1 MNGINLSI
9 KRICYTNNDGCRRSP
24 VDYEGL
30 SSFSCCFLPHSC
42 PHTKFSFEKPKLE
55 PFALSFPFS
64 FFLSTAFFRL
74 RARNSI
80 SCSVSWSVGWSVGLS
95 VCRSV
100 AEGSE
105 HATFCYFVHCMILFS
120 VSTLLFGFMDFF

>member
-1 MNGINLSI
+1 MQIESERLKEEN
-9 KRICYTNNDGCRRSP
+9 CRDVQS
-24 VDYEGL
+24 
-30 SSFSCCFLPHSC
+30 H
-42 PHTKFSFEKPKLE
+42 FE
-55 PFALSFPFS
+55 SH
-64 FFLSTAFFRL
+64 
-74 RARNSI
+74 ARDSI
-80 SCSVSWSVGWSVGLS
+80 SRSVSWSVGWSVGLS